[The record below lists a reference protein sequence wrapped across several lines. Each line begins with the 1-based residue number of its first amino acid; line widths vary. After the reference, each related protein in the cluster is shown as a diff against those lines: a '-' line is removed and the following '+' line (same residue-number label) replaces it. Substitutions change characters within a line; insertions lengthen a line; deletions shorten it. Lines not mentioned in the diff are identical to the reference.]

1 MLILSVV
8 GRYASG
14 QVKCCSHDALCQF
27 QRQSYDSDESL
38 KGQYTKFHLKQLEL
52 TIYMLSSLEVI
63 YPSSDP
69 FYYCCQCHLSFQ
81 LFGVLFSQDS
91 SKNIQIEAFHVFK
104 VSSTAITFLLI
115 HRSLLSLI
123 IVYYASQLFAANKNK
138 PAEVVNIL
146 VTNRSKLLRF
156 FAGFKIDK
164 GTIPAPACLCTCLL
178 M

>member
-1 MLILSVV
+1 
-8 GRYASG
+8 
-14 QVKCCSHDALCQF
+14 
-27 QRQSYDSDESL
+27 
-38 KGQYTKFHLKQLEL
+38 
-52 TIYMLSSLEVI
+52 
-63 YPSSDP
+63 
-69 FYYCCQCHLSFQ
+69 
-81 LFGVLFSQDS
+81 
-91 SKNIQIEAFHVFK
+91 VFK

-164 GTIPAPACLCTCLL
+164 EDEQFEADKEQVIKEISAL
-178 M
+178 

>member
-1 MLILSVV
+1 
-8 GRYASG
+8 
-14 QVKCCSHDALCQF
+14 
-27 QRQSYDSDESL
+27 
-38 KGQYTKFHLKQLEL
+38 
-52 TIYMLSSLEVI
+52 MLSSLEVI
-63 YPSSDP
+63 YPSNDP
-69 FYYCCQCHLSFQ
+69 FYYCCQCHLSFE
-81 LFGVLFSQDS
+81 LFSVLFSQDS
-91 SKNIQIEAFHVFK
+91 SKNIQVEAFHVFK

-164 GTIPAPACLCTCLL
+164 GTVSAPAWFVYLL
-178 M
+178 ANVITKTLDVVQTYFSA